1 MPYAALLDSLIKDS
15 GMTAKEIAQKCN
27 ALGVEITPSYLS
39 LLRNESRNRVASD
52 DISIALAK
60 VLGKPDDYLVLERYM
75 DEAPDLLK
83 QAIYKIFRASTS
95 MVAMMNNMVFT
106 DDQLNALDIAIKQEP
121 FANLITS
128 LNDANYSISSNQ
140 IVSES
145 MTDDGEHITASINVL
160 PELTVADNAMYPTI
174 KKGDLVKIAPCDKL
188 TDGDMLAIMND
199 DGLICRRFQRIKN
212 VPMLFSFDS
221 EYPSVKLDKSISILG
236 KVQAV
241 TTIL

>member
-15 GMTAKEIAQKCN
+15 GMTAKDVAQKCN
-27 ALGVEITPSYLS
+27 DLGVDVTPSYLS

-75 DEAPDLLK
+75 DEAPDMLK

-106 DDQLNALDIAIKQEP
+106 EEQLNALDIAIKQEP

-128 LNDANYSISSNQ
+128 LNDADYTMSSNK
-140 IVSES
+140 IVSGS
-145 MTDDGEHITASINVL
+145 MTDDGEQITASINII
-160 PELTVADNAMYPTI
+160 PEFTVSDNAMYPTI
-174 KKGDLVKIAPCDKL
+174 KKGDLVKISPCDSL
-188 TDGDMLAIMND
+188 NNGDMLAIMSD
-199 DGLICRRFQRIKN
+199 ESLICRRYQLIEN
-212 VPMLFSFDS
+212 VPMLFSFS
-221 EYPSVKLDKSISILG
+221 NEYPSMKLDESISLLG